1 MFIVKLKK
9 SKKMTLKNQT
19 FKNLLSVVLS
29 NEVTIKLLLA
39 FALAIA
45 VLFHSVA
52 QAPASTKR
60 DYITNNMF
68 WGNLT
73 IAGKIIGKFNYAIE
87 MEERRQADPEHAANP
102 KQTVGSDHNNIFKN
116 NYQRVFRPWIHYQIT
131 PKYRL
136 SYNPITWF
144 GTWAY
149 PVNGQRSF
157 QPEWRTSIQVT
168 SEDHIGRV
176 RIIQRYRFEYRW
188 YGTKANID
196 DEDIFAGSPTTYSF
210 LTQNQQMRFRYLFR
224 TITPINNKEL
234 VKGTYY
240 ALVSTEIFLK
250 FGHYIPNNQ
259 IYDQNRTYIGLG
271 YKVSEALR
279 LEGGYMLQ
287 NKMTLTNT
295 AQNEVDLNSVLFVNV
310 LIDDFN
316 SIFRKK
322 KQE

>member
-1 MFIVKLKK
+1 MLVHNHTLQKLRND
-9 SKKMTLKNQT
+9 LI
-19 FKNLLSVVLS
+19 S
-29 NEVTIKLLLA
+29 NEIIIKLALA
-39 FALAIA
+39 FILVIA
-45 VLFHSVA
+45 VLFHSMA
-52 QAPASTKR
+52 QDPASTKR

-73 IAGKIIGKFNYAIE
+73 IAGKIKGKFSYALE
-87 MEERRQADPEHAANP
+87 LEERRQADPEHAGNP

-116 NYQRVFRPWIHYQIT
+116 NYQRVFRPWVHYQIT

-136 SYNPITWF
+136 SYNPFTWF

-149 PVNGQRSF
+149 PVNGKTSF
-157 QPEWRTSIQVT
+157 QPEFRTSVQVT
-168 SEDHIGRV
+168 SEDRIGRI

-196 DEDIFAGSPTTYSF
+196 DDDIFFGSPTTYDF
-210 LTQNQQMRFRYLFR
+210 VAANEQMRFRYLFR

-240 ALVSTEIFLK
+240 ALVSTELFLK
-250 FGHYIPNNQ
+250 FGHYIPNYQ
-259 IYDQNRTYIGLG
+259 IYDQNRTYIGIG
-271 YKVSEALR
+271 YKLSEAVR
-279 LEGGYMLQ
+279 FEGGYMLQ
-287 NKMTLTNT
+287 NKMSLTNT

-316 SIFRKK
+316 SFFKKK
-322 KQE
+322 KQD